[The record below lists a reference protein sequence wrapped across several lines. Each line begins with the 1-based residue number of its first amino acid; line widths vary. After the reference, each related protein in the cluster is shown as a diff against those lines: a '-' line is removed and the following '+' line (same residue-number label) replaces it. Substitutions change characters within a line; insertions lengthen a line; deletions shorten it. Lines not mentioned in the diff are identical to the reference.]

1 VKVLVTGGAGYI
13 GSIAAAELV
22 AAGHAVTILDSL
34 VTGHAAA
41 LPAEAAFVQADL
53 GDRHALEQVLKPGAF
68 DAVMHF
74 AAFIEAGES
83 MVDPGKYFHN
93 NLALSLQLLDA
104 VVRAAVPRFVLSST
118 AAVYQSN
125 DEAIT
130 EESPLGPANV
140 YGQTKLMIEQALE
153 WYHRIHG
160 LRFAALRY
168 FNAAGAHGGRGE
180 AHRPESHLV
189 PLVLQAA
196 AGRRSELRIF
206 GDDYPTPDGTC
217 IRDYI
222 HVADLVAAHRLA
234 LQALDTR
241 PPRST
246 TSAAESATPSV
257 RSSRAPGGSPD
268 RRSRSGWIRVV
279 PATRRAWSP
288 RRKRRGASSAGTH
301 CTPGWTTSSLR
312 PVSGTGRTHRD
323 ERQAQAG
330 PSERR
335 PKSNAVE
342 GVDAGHAPHGANLG
356 GTTRL
361 ALDLDHFVESG
372 LPRLEPADR
381 PPRRRIWCPASPPRT
396 SEPMGLGRLC
406 QCHRAGSLVQKLA
419 AELQRAD
426 PVIARLTAG
435 EGRSLDR
442 PIRGMDSIAGPIA
455 LTLAL
460 AGINLILVA
469 LEYGWRLALLNYP
482 AEFLI
487 ELPLLTFFW
496 VYASLLIGLNR
507 LGRQRLNLEPTPGD
521 RALGLGPVGHLAFTG
536 FWIFSLGFAPILIAS
551 ATSTPTLVFNLA
563 FFLIGFALFVL
574 SLNRLHQQMAEA
586 KRGHLVIARKLYA
599 DAYLPL
605 LDKPTARTLKSQT
618 PQLNAAEALEKR
630 SAGIQEWPFDEV
642 LTGRIAIIVT
652 SVVATVIARIVLD
665 AIGL

>member
-241 PPRST
+241 PRQIYNLGSGVGY
-246 TSAAESATPSV
+246 SVRQVIESARRVTGQAIPV
-257 RSSRAPGGSPD
+257 RVD
-268 RRSRSGWIRVV
+268 
-279 PATRRAWSP
+279 P
-288 RRKRRGASSAGTH
+288 RRPGDAPRLVASSEKARRELGWNPLH
-301 CTPGWTTSSLR
+301 PGLDDILASAWEWH
-312 PVSGTGRTHRD
+312 RTH
-323 ERQAQAG
+323 
-330 PSERR
+330 
-335 PKSNAVE
+335 
-342 GVDAGHAPHGANLG
+342 AP
-356 GTTRL
+356 
-361 ALDLDHFVESG
+361 
-372 LPRLEPADR
+372 
-381 PPRRRIWCPASPPRT
+381 
-396 SEPMGLGRLC
+396 
-406 QCHRAGSLVQKLA
+406 
-419 AELQRAD
+419 
-426 PVIARLTAG
+426 
-435 EGRSLDR
+435 
-442 PIRGMDSIAGPIA
+442 
-455 LTLAL
+455 
-460 AGINLILVA
+460 
-469 LEYGWRLALLNYP
+469 
-482 AEFLI
+482 
-487 ELPLLTFFW
+487 
-496 VYASLLIGLNR
+496 
-507 LGRQRLNLEPTPGD
+507 
-521 RALGLGPVGHLAFTG
+521 
-536 FWIFSLGFAPILIAS
+536 
-551 ATSTPTLVFNLA
+551 
-563 FFLIGFALFVL
+563 
-574 SLNRLHQQMAEA
+574 
-586 KRGHLVIARKLYA
+586 
-599 DAYLPL
+599 
-605 LDKPTARTLKSQT
+605 
-618 PQLNAAEALEKR
+618 
-630 SAGIQEWPFDEV
+630 
-642 LTGRIAIIVT
+642 
-652 SVVATVIARIVLD
+652 
-665 AIGL
+665 